1 MPNNKIKYGLKNVYY
16 AVATIAADG
25 SATYDTPV
33 AFPGAVSISLDPQG
47 ENTPFYA
54 DNIVYWVGVANTGYE
69 GDLEFARVTD
79 DFKKDVLGYQTD
91 NKGVLVEDANAN
103 AVHFALLFQFEGDVK
118 ATRHVMYNCTA
129 TRPGAN
135 GSTKEDTVEPETES
149 VTITAT
155 TIYNAS
161 YDTDIV
167 KAETNETTDTTT
179 YSGWFEAVY
188 TPTRPQQ

>member
-1 MPNNKIKYGLKNVYY
+1 MNKIKYGLKNVYY

-33 AFPGAVSISLDPQG
+33 AFPGAVSLSLDPQG

-69 GDLEFARVTD
+69 GDLEIARVID
-79 DFKKDVLGYQTD
+79 NFKTDVLGYQTD

-188 TPTRPQQ
+188 TPTRPQH